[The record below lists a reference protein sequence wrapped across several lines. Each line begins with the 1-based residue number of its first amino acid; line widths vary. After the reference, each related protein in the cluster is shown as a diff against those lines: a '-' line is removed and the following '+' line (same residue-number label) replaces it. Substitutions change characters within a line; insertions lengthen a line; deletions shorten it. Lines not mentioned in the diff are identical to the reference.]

1 MTLPL
6 LSISRLSFQEKQKK
20 KLKKEEI
27 EEVKNLDHW
36 QPAELLSPVL
46 QLPGTHC

>member
-1 MTLPL
+1 METQRTYL
-6 LSISRLSFQEKQKK
+6 LFLSQNNAKK
-20 KLKKEEI
+20 KLKREEI

-46 QLPGTHC
+46 QLPGTHG